1 MGRSAHRGHIEG
13 GHARGT
19 GSASPAG
26 ARCDANAWLPV
37 CRQPW
42 VHTSSGTSL
51 LVVPRAV
58 EEILSSMQTDRIFDI
73 ADVPFAQ
80 VPEDEKKRYAGD
92 IKQTGSYRGYKLRQY
107 WVRPSHTTVPHVTLL
122 MLAFSTSTMV
132 CEINLSTTTV
142 CADHI
147 SVGQMLIEYRSV

>member
-1 MGRSAHRGHIEG
+1 MPR
-13 GHARGT
+13 ARGVVNMT
-19 GSASPAG
+19 SHMFWKKNDCDIVPARRSNRARTYEAKHLPIVDIKDRAAG
-26 ARCDANAWLPV
+26 ARCHANAWLPV

-92 IKQTGSYRGYKLRQY
+92 IKQTGSYRGYKLRNY
-107 WVRPSHTTVPHVTLL
+107 WVSIRLLACRILQTETV
-122 MLAFSTSTMV
+122 S
-132 CEINLSTTTV
+132 
-142 CADHI
+142 
-147 SVGQMLIEYRSV
+147 Y